1 MQAIRFSSSLQSLV
15 PFAALMLLGSGCSSD
30 EGAGANT
37 GGGAANPGAGGAV
50 SGSGGLTGTGGSVQP
65 GAGGSG
71 GGGAGSGG
79 AGVGGGGSGGVGVGG
94 AGLGGAG
101 SGGTPSGTGGA
112 AGAAGAPV
120 SDCVPRG
127 KAQNPLVTQ
136 IFTADPNA
144 IVYGDRIY
152 VYVSHDADGQNG
164 FDMIDHHVYSSDDLA
179 NWQDHGVAI
188 RTADVS
194 WAGVFYAPTACEKDG
209 TYYMYLTNGGSQI
222 GVAVSDNPGGP
233 FVDPLGHG
241 MLSGSFPNANVPWL
255 FDPACFID
263 DDGQAY
269 LYFGGG
275 PDGGQNARVVRLSD
289 DMLGI
294 KDAAATTIPTTAF
307 FEASFMHKH
316 DGKYYFSYS
325 SDFSSGHGAALE
337 YYIGDSPLME
347 NAEYKG
353 ALLSNGGINNG
364 NNNHGSIVE
373 FQGKSY
379 LFYHNRKLTQELGHD
394 NTYERSIAVQELTY
408 APDGTINRLDMS
420 TEDGTVDQIKCLDAF
435 TEVEAERFARASGI
449 EVEGDAGET
458 VRLADID
465 DGDFVA
471 YSQVDFRDG
480 ASALVLKVASD
491 ASLGSIEIVQDGCL
505 GDGAGTAVGT
515 CAVMSTGGRDTF
527 ATLSCSIAAAGGPH
541 DLCLKFSGGGDFEID
556 SFHLQ

>member
-1 MQAIRFSSSLQSLV
+1 MRHGFVVHSPAVRRVLFIKYLFPLLGL
-15 PFAALMLLGSGCSSD
+15 AALAGCSGSED
-30 EGAGANT
+30 TGPEGEPSSN
-37 GGGAANPGAGGAV
+37 
-50 SGSGGLTGTGGSVQP
+50 
-65 GAGGSG
+65 
-71 GGGAGSGG
+71 SGG
-79 AGVGGGGSGGVGVGG
+79 AGGGSGGNGG
-94 AGLGGAG
+94 
-101 SGGTPSGTGGA
+101 SGTGGVGSGGVGSGGVGTGGLG
-112 AGAAGAPV
+112 AGGNGVGGTGAGGTGGDVVGDTGGADGAGGLPA
-120 SDCVPRG
+120 SDCVPQG

-152 VYVSHDADGQNG
+152 VYVSHDADGQDG
-164 FDMIDHHVYSSDDLA
+164 FEMIDHHVYSSDDMA

-188 RTADVS
+188 RAADLS
-194 WAGVFYAPTACEKDG
+194 WAGVLYAPTACEKDG

-233 FVDPLGHG
+233 FVDPLGNG
-241 MLSGSFPNANVPWL
+241 FLSGSFPNANVAWL

-275 PDGGQNARVVRLSD
+275 PSGQNARVVRLTD

-294 KDAAATTIPTTAF
+294 KDTSATTIQTTAF

-316 DGKYYFSYS
+316 NGKYYFSYS
-325 SDFSSGHGAALE
+325 SDFSPGHGATLE
-337 YYIGDSPLME
+337 YYIGDSPLMSGS
-347 NAEYKG
+347 EYKG
-353 ALLSNGGINNG
+353 VLLNNGGINNG
-364 NNNHGSIVE
+364 NNSHGSILE

-379 LFYHNRKLTQELGHD
+379 LFYHNRKLTQDIGNN

-408 APDGTINRLDMS
+408 AEDGTINTLSMS

-465 DGDFVA
+465 DGDFIA
-471 YSQVDFRDG
+471 YSQVDFREGATALVFQVASG
-480 ASALVLKVASD
+480 ASGNTIDVVL
-491 ASLGSIEIVQDGCL
+491 DGCL
-505 GDGAGTAVGT
+505 GDAEGTSVGT
-515 CAVMSTGGRDTF
+515 CDVMSTGGGDTF
-527 ATLSCSIAAAGGPH
+527 AELRCAIDAAGGPH
-541 DLCLKFSGGGDFEID
+541 DLCLKFSGGDFEID
-556 SFHLQ
+556 SFHLE

>member
-1 MQAIRFSSSLQSLV
+1 M
-15 PFAALMLLGSGCSSD
+15 D
-30 EGAGANT
+30 
-37 GGGAANPGAGGAV
+37 
-50 SGSGGLTGTGGSVQP
+50 GTGGTVLSN
-65 GAGGSG
+65 
-71 GGGAGSGG
+71 
-79 AGVGGGGSGGVGVGG
+79 
-94 AGLGGAG
+94 
-101 SGGTPSGTGGA
+101 
-112 AGAAGAPV
+112 
-120 SDCVPRG
+120 CVPEG

-152 VYVSHDADGQNG
+152 VYVSHDTDGADGYG
-164 FDMIDHHVYSSDDLA
+164 MVDHHVYSSDDLA

-188 RTADVS
+188 SQSDLS
-194 WAGVFYAPTACEKDG
+194 WAGVLYAPAACEKDG
-209 TYYMYLTNGGSQI
+209 TYYMYLTNGGSKI

-233 FVDPLGHG
+233 FVDPLGDG
-241 MLSGSFPNANVPWL
+241 FLSGSFPNANVPWL

-275 PDGGQNARVVRLSD
+275 PSGQNARVVRLND

-294 KDAAATTIPTTAF
+294 KDDAATTIQTTAF

-325 SDFSSGHGAALE
+325 SDFSAGHGAALE
-337 YYIGDSPLME
+337 YYIGDSPLM
-347 NAEYKG
+347 AGSEYKG
-353 ALLSNGGINNG
+353 ALLKNSGINSG
-364 NNNHGSIVE
+364 NNNHGSIIE

-394 NTYERSIAVQELTY
+394 NIYERSIAVQELTY
-408 APDGTINRLDMS
+408 AEDGSINTLDMS

-435 TEVEAERFARASGI
+435 VEVEAERFARASGI

-465 DGDFVA
+465 DGDWIA

-480 ASALVLKVASD
+480 ASSLVLQVAS
-491 ASLGSIEIVQDGCL
+491 ASGGGSIDVVVDGCL
-505 GDGAGTAVGT
+505 NGAPGTSVGT
-515 CAVMSTGGRDTF
+515 CEVTSTGGGNVF
-527 ATLSCSIAAAGGPH
+527 SELSCSIDAAGGPH
-541 DLCLKFSGGGDFEID
+541 DLCLQFSGGDFEID
-556 SFHLQ
+556 SFHLE